1 MSLTTAQRE
10 KLVRITKSWI
20 GTRYR
25 GWSRVKGPKGGVD
38 CGQILA
44 AVYAEAGFLSSE
56 VLSTLP
62 KYYSLSVAQH
72 KESTEYIDLIRKYFR
87 EVPEAEALPGDI
99 VVYKLGLAF
108 AHAALIVEWP
118 AFVVH
123 AFAHGGVRGAS
134 GDKHPR
140 LMKTSRKFFTLKEEF
155 IPANETL
162 IEKVVA

>member
-1 MSLTTAQRE
+1 MPLTDKQRQTIVKE
-10 KLVRITKSWI
+10 AKSWI
-20 GTRYR
+20 GTPYR

-44 AVYAEAGFLSSE
+44 GVYINADFLSADIE
-56 VLSTLP
+56 LP

-72 KESTEYIDLIRKYFR
+72 KESTEYIDLISKYFD
-87 EVPEAEALPGDI
+87 EIPEADVKPGDI

-108 AHAALIVEWP
+108 AHAAIVVEWP
-118 AFVVH
+118 SFVVH

-140 LMKTSRKFFTLKEEF
+140 LMKTSRKFFSLKQEHCKE
-155 IPANETL
+155 
-162 IEKVVA
+162 IE

>member
-1 MSLTTAQRE
+1 MSLTTEQRAKIVAE
-10 KLVRITKSWI
+10 TKSWI
-20 GTRYR
+20 GTPYR

-44 AVYAEAGFLSSE
+44 GVYMNAGFLSTNTE
-56 VLSTLP
+56 LP

-72 KESTEYIDLIRKYFR
+72 KESTEYVDLISKYFD
-87 EVPEAEALPGDI
+87 EIPEAEVLPGDI

-108 AHAALIVEWP
+108 AHAALVVEWP

-134 GDKHPR
+134 GDRHPR
-140 LMKTSRKFFTLKEEF
+140 LMKTSRKFFTLKEDF
-155 IPANETL
+155 IPNEAVL
-162 IEKVVA
+162 EKVIA

>member
-1 MSLTTAQRE
+1 MPLTNEQRYMIVAE
-10 KLVRITKSWI
+10 TKSWI
-20 GTRYR
+20 GTPYR
-25 GWSRVKGPKGGVD
+25 GWSRLKGPRGGVD

-44 AVYAEAGFLSSE
+44 GVYINTGFLPWC
-56 VLSTLP
+56 VDLP

-87 EVPEAEALPGDI
+87 EIPEAEVLPGDI

-108 AHAALIVEWP
+108 AHAALVVEWP

-140 LMKTSRKFFTLKEEF
+140 LMKTSRKFFTLREEWV
-155 IPANETL
+155 PVE
-162 IEKVVA
+162 VVA

>member
-1 MSLTTAQRE
+1 MPLTTEQRAAIVAE
-10 KLVRITKSWI
+10 AKSCI
-20 GTRYR
+20 GTPYR
-25 GWSRVKGPKGGVD
+25 GWSRVKGPKGGLD

-44 AVYAEAGFLSSE
+44 LVYHNVGFLSAA
-56 VLSTLP
+56 VLDTLP
-62 KYYSLSVAQH
+62 RYYSLSVAQH
-72 KESTEYIDLIRKYFR
+72 KESTEYIDLIRTYFD
-87 EVPEAEALPGDI
+87 EIPEAQVLPGDI
-99 VVYKLGLAF
+99 VVYKLGHAF

-162 IEKVVA
+162 KVVA

>member
-1 MSLTTAQRE
+1 MPLTTAQRE
-10 KLVRITKSWI
+10 KLVHETKSWI
-20 GTRYR
+20 GTPYR

-44 AVYAEAGFLSSE
+44 GVYINAGFLAPE
-56 VLSTLP
+56 IDLP

>member
-1 MSLTTAQRE
+1 MPLTTEHRA
-10 KLVRITKSWI
+10 KLVRETKSWI

-25 GWSRVKGPKGGVD
+25 GWSRVKGSRGGVD

-44 AVYAEAGFLSSE
+44 GVYINAGFLSPDIP
-56 VLSTLP
+56 LP

-72 KESTEYIDLIRKYFR
+72 KESTEYIDLIRTYFD
-87 EVPEAEALPGDI
+87 EIPEAEVLPGDI
-99 VVYKLGLAF
+99 VVYKLGHAF
-108 AHAALIVEWP
+108 AHAALVVEWP

-155 IPANETL
+155 IQ
-162 IEKVVA
+162 KVTE